1 MHQLFHVERPW
12 QKTARVLAIA
22 GAAGA
27 VTCGALAYPSA
38 AIAAPQALTGL
49 TAKAAAASGHD
60 AALAIDGRADTYWQS
75 PDKNSMQD
83 YRRFIDVTFDGTY
96 RISSISLQ
104 NVPGSY
110 YHYEVYLSKDG
121 STFDKVAYKANDN
134 PATANADQ
142 LDIEPTE
149 ACAARI
155 SVSYNSGSQQVNIA
169 EVSFLGEKVSDT
181 TAKKADIQVEDF
193 AASKWGKEWNRFETD
208 KVYADQKVVAEA
220 SNLVERVLG
229 AEWRDKFVFELRDQ
243 LDGKDVFEITDAGD
257 GRIRVR
263 GNDGISLASGLNYY
277 LRNYCKVDYN
287 PLFGSQLD
295 MPATLPSVGEGILKF
310 TDYEY
315 RYALNF
321 CTYSYTMAFWNW
333 DEYEPFLDWC
343 AMNGVNLVLDIVGQ
357 EEVLR
362 QTLLQYN
369 YTNEEIQEY
378 LSGPAYFAWFYMQ
391 NLYSV
396 GGPLPDSWF
405 EQRVELAR
413 RIHDRMQTYGIDPV
427 IQGFGGQVPTDFQ
440 QKNPNSVAA
449 SSGSWSGFARPYMIK
464 TYLTD
469 ADRAAGKEDYFQK
482 VGTTFYEAQERIFG
496 KVSHFYAVDPF
507 HEGGTVPQGFNI
519 VDIYRTVQQKMLD
532 YDPQAVWV
540 MQQWQWGID
549 ENKLSG
555 LAKKEQSLVLD
566 LQSDL
571 RSQASPMENQQV
583 PWVWNMLH
591 NFGGRMGMDGVPE
604 VLATKIP
611 QAYNSNEYMRGIGI
625 TPEAIDNSPIVY
637 ELLFDMTWEQDPVDY
652 RAWTRSYIERRYG
665 GTDAKIQEAWDILLD
680 TAYKHVDGEYYQGA
694 SESIMN
700 ARPSDNKIGSASTW
714 GHSDIDYDK
723 KEFERAAQLFIES
736 YDTYKDSEAFRY
748 DFVDVM
754 RQVLANAFQEYQ
766 PLAGDAYKQRDAER
780 FELLANQMLEMLDAQ
795 DRMLSTSSDFM
806 LGTWIEN
813 ARTLLEDA
821 DDWTADLFELN
832 ARSLITTWGLEK
844 NGSLIDYSNRQW
856 SGLTGSYY
864 KPRWESWANAR
875 KKALEDGGSAQDL
888 DWFTFGWEWAN
899 RKSDQDDDGFATK
912 PSNEDPK
919 ALAEQIMESY
929 SVTAMDEIV
938 GDAEAEE
945 LQNIAR
951 GKVVT
956 DVDTQQQVENLTD
969 GNTDTGWK
977 EPGKQEA
984 TLEIDLGGTYA
995 VKGAGIT
1002 LQQIAADFPLSYEIQ
1017 ALVGNEWVKVG
1028 ESTADTVS
1036 SKNEIT
1042 CDVLASKMRFKVKST
1057 NGENLTGIYELS
1069 VMAANA
1075 PTVSYK
1081 NLSRGAK
1088 ASAQSTEGSRK
1099 LEWGI
1104 DGDEKTLWVGN
1115 GSDPNWYQVDLSQTQ
1130 RVDRVRL
1137 VFEDAGRQFK
1147 FKVTAILPNNEE
1159 KVIIDQ
1165 SNNTGNL
1172 EKTYTADLGCQVKA
1186 VRVDFVGSVGGTAWP
1201 ALAELEL
1208 LQEERESM
1216 TGTNIAATATITSS
1230 DTKPAPEDKT
1240 ALVDGKDTAW
1250 VSNNGAVPAWFNLDL
1265 PEERYVD
1272 SIRLCFEKG
1281 QLDRSMQFDLVVTD
1295 AAGEKTTVYS
1305 RSAEDLKKQQGIE
1318 INVPVGRNVKSI
1330 RMDIKDACIPS
1341 SGQKAW
1347 PLVREI
1353 EVYSSPENA
1362 ASHATVSAGEG
1373 STLAQDKLDAL
1384 KDGNPATGATLSAAA
1399 DKQLTFTFDKPRDIN
1414 AVGLAFQPLQQP
1426 LRFTVEGL
1434 VPAQNGGEGTWKQII
1449 DYSSNTRVAG
1459 ELLARMSDAKLVSAV
1474 RINVLNDA
1482 PVTLNEVY
1490 LYEAGGTTE
1499 LSSYIASLEKQLGKL
1514 TFGEFAG
1521 NYRVEA
1527 RDALMAKVNEAK
1539 AAIEQGMNSAE
1550 ADTWLEQLKA
1560 AERTFWNTGFVTID
1574 RVPLYRTIDRAQ
1586 ALKSALEKN
1595 GHDDLAGTLGD
1606 AITAAKTVADRYGD
1620 VTQAQLDEATAALK
1634 SALESASSSLDA
1646 RDRLQVAID
1655 AAIELLDGATVGEF
1669 NGQYPQ
1675 AAADALKTSIDAA
1688 KKALADHANDPAK
1701 LGEAATAL
1709 EGATETFAQSVIAI
1723 DTAAWEASV
1732 ARAQTFEE
1740 ARYDANA
1747 WKQFTGVRESVAKVD
1762 TNKISQADLDKKVAE
1777 LDAAMQELEQHV
1789 LDRTALADAIARAK
1803 ALAPEGYTED
1813 SWKKLED
1820 ALAAAE
1826 TVHGATS
1833 TTQAKIDEAADSL
1846 TKAID
1851 GLKKEPTGQPDPEQP
1866 QPEQP
1871 ENPDEGGEQGG
1882 HQSGTDSGG
1891 GNDPANNNGSASNGS
1906 GSSNGNGGLAQTGDA
1921 AALAG
1926 LLGAGGF
1933 TAALAGLFRRRKR

>member
-1 MHQLFHVERPW
+1 MTHLIHVERVW
-12 QKTARVLAIA
+12 RKAARLIALA

-27 VTCGALAYPSA
+27 VTCGALAYPSIA
-38 AIAAPQALTGL
+38 FAAPQQLTGL
-49 TAKAAAASGHD
+49 TVKAASASGHE
-60 AALAIDGRADTYWQS
+60 AALAVDGRADTYWQS

-110 YHYEVYLSKDG
+110 YHYEVYLSQDG
-121 STFDKVAYKANDN
+121 STYNKVAYKANNN

-155 SVSYNSGSQQVNIA
+155 SVSFNSGSQQVNIA
-169 EVSFLGEKVSDT
+169 EVSFLGEKVSNAV
-181 TAKKADIQVEDF
+181 AKKPAIEVQDF
-193 AASKWGKEWNRFETD
+193 AASTWGKEWNRFETD
-208 KVYADQKVVAEA
+208 KAYANKKVVNEA
-220 SNLVERVLG
+220 GNLVERVLG

-243 LDGKDVFEITDAGD
+243 LDGKDVFEIADAGD
-257 GRIRVR
+257 GRIKVR

-277 LRNYCKVDYN
+277 LRNFCKVDYN

-369 YTNEEIQEY
+369 YTDEEVQEY

-396 GGPLPDSWF
+396 GGPLPESWF
-405 EQRVELAR
+405 AERVELAR
-413 RIHDRMQTYGIDPV
+413 QIHDRMQTYGIDPV
-427 IQGFGGQVPTDFQ
+427 IQGFGGQVPADFQ
-440 QKNPNSVAA
+440 QKNPKSVAA
-449 SSGSWSGFARPYMIK
+449 SSGSWSGFARPHMIK

-469 ADRAAGKEDYFQK
+469 EDRNAGKEDYFQK

-549 ENKLSG
+549 DNKLSG
-555 LAKKEQSLVLD
+555 LAKKEQALVLD

-571 RSQASPMENQQV
+571 RSQAGPMENQHV

-611 QAYNSNEYMRGIGI
+611 QAYNSNKYMRGIGI

-652 RAWTRSYIERRYG
+652 RAWTRSYVERRYG

-700 ARPSDNKIGSASTW
+700 ARPSDNKINAASTW

-766 PLAGDAYKQRDAER
+766 PLAGDAYKQRNAER
-780 FELLANQMLEMLDAQ
+780 FELLANQMLKMLDAQ

-813 ARTLLEDA
+813 ARTLLTDA

-864 KPRWESWANAR
+864 KPRWEAWANAR
-875 KKALEDGGSAQDL
+875 KKALKDGGSAQDL
-888 DWFTFGWEWAN
+888 NWFTFGWEWAN
-899 RKSDQDDDGFATK
+899 RKSDQDKDGFATK
-912 PSNEDPK
+912 PTAEDPK
-919 ALAEQIMESY
+919 ALAQEIMKSY
-929 SVTAMDEIV
+929 SVTAMDGIV
-938 GDAEAEE
+938 GDAQAEE
-945 LQNIAR
+945 LQNLAR

-956 DVDTQQQVENLTD
+956 DVDTQQKVDNLTD
-969 GNTDTGWK
+969 GNTDSGWTT
-977 EPGKQEA
+977 PGKQEA

-1002 LQQIAADFPLSYEIQ
+1002 LQQIAADFPLRYEIT
-1017 ALVGNEWVKVG
+1017 ALVGDEWVKVG
-1028 ESTADTVS
+1028 ESTAQNVS

-1042 CDVLASKMRFKVKST
+1042 CDVLASKMRFKVNST
-1057 NGENLTGIYELS
+1057 DGENLTGIYELS

-1088 ASAQSTEGSRK
+1088 ASAQNTEPGRD
-1099 LEWGI
+1099 LNAGI

-1115 GSDPNWYQVDLSQTQ
+1115 GSDPNWYRVDLSQPQ

-1137 VFEDAGRQFK
+1137 LFEDAGRQFK

-1159 KVIIDQ
+1159 RVLVDQ
-1165 SNNTGNL
+1165 SNNAGSL
-1172 EKTYTADLGCQVKA
+1172 EKAYTADLGYEVKA

-1201 ALAELEL
+1201 ALAELDL
-1208 LQEERESM
+1208 LQEERQSM
-1216 TGTNIAATATITSS
+1216 TGANIAATATITSS
-1230 DTKPAPEDKT
+1230 ATKPAPEDKA

-1281 QLDRSMQFDLVVTD
+1281 QKDRSMQFDLVVTN

-1305 RSAEDLKKQQGIE
+1305 RSAEDLKKEQGIE
-1318 INVPVGRNVKSI
+1318 INVPVGRAVKSI
-1330 RMDIKDACIPS
+1330 RMDIKDARIPS

-1353 EVYSSPENA
+1353 EVYSTPDNA
-1362 ASHATVSAGEG
+1362 ASHATVSTAQG
-1373 STLAQDKLDAL
+1373 SALAQDKLDAL
-1384 KDGNPATGATLSAAA
+1384 KDGNPATGVTLSAAA
-1399 DKQLTFTFDKPRDIN
+1399 DKQLTFTFEKARDIN
-1414 AVGLAFQPLQQP
+1414 AIGLLFQPLQQP

-1434 VPAQNGGEGTWKQII
+1434 VPGQDGAEDSWKQIA
-1449 DYSSNTRVAG
+1449 DYSANKRVAG
-1459 ELLARMSDAKLVSAV
+1459 EILARLREAVLVNAV
-1474 RINVLNDA
+1474 RINILNEGDVA
-1482 PVTLNEVY
+1482 LNEVY
-1490 LYEAGGTTE
+1490 LYQADGTAE
-1499 LSSYIASLEKQLGKL
+1499 LSSYISGLEKKLGKL
-1514 TFGEFAG
+1514 TFGKFAG
-1521 NYRVEA
+1521 NYRADA
-1527 RDALMAKVNEAK
+1527 RDLLMGKVNEAK

-1550 ADTWLEQLKA
+1550 AATWTTQLKV
-1560 AERTFWNTGFVTID
+1560 AERTFWNTAFVTID
-1574 RVPLYRTIDRAQ
+1574 RVPLYRTIDRAE
-1586 ALKSALEKN
+1586 ALRGALEKN
-1595 GHDDLAGTLGD
+1595 GHQDLASSLGE
-1606 AITAAKTVADRYGD
+1606 AIKAAKSVADRYGD

-1646 RDRLQVAID
+1646 RDRMQVAID
-1655 AAIELLDGATVGEF
+1655 AAAKLLDGATVGDF

-1675 AAADALKTSIDAA
+1675 AAADALTVSIDAA
-1688 KKALADHANDPAK
+1688 KKALTDHANDPAK
-1701 LGEAATAL
+1701 LGEAAAAL
-1709 EGATETFAQSVIAI
+1709 EAATETFTQSVVVI
-1723 DTAAWEASV
+1723 DTTAWEAGV
-1732 ARAQTFEE
+1732 ARAQALDEIG
-1740 ARYDANA
+1740 YDKDA
-1747 WKQFTGVRESVAKVD
+1747 WKQFAAVRDAVAKVD
-1762 TNKISQADLDKKVAE
+1762 VNKISQADLDKKAAE
-1777 LDAAMQELEQHV
+1777 LDAAIEKLEQHV
-1789 LDRTALADAIARAK
+1789 LDRTALAEVIARAQ
-1803 ALAPEGYTED
+1803 ALAPEGYTAD
-1813 SWKKLED
+1813 SWKQLEQTLAD
-1820 ALAAAE
+1820 AE
-1826 TVHGATS
+1826 KVHAATS
-1833 TTQAKIDEAADSL
+1833 TTQADLDDAAKALAD
-1846 TKAID
+1846 AID

-1871 ENPDEGGEQGG
+1871 NTPEQGG
-1882 HQSGTDSGG
+1882 SGSGSGSGSGNGSGSGSGTG
-1891 GNDPANNNGSASNGS
+1891 SNGS
-1906 GSSNGNGGLAQTGDA
+1906 GGNGNLAQTGDA
-1921 AALAG
+1921 TAIAG

-1933 TAALAGLFRRRKR
+1933 TAALAGLFRRRKQ

>member
-27 VTCGALAYPSA
+27 VACGALAYPSA

-49 TAKAAAASGHD
+49 TAKAASASGHD
-60 AALAIDGRADTYWQS
+60 AALAIDGKTDTYWQS
-75 PDKNSMQD
+75 PGTNSMQD

-121 STFDKVAYKANDN
+121 STFDKVAYKANDD

-193 AASKWGKEWNRFETD
+193 ADSAWGKEWNRFETD
-208 KVYADQKVVAEA
+208 KEYADQKVVAEA
-220 SNLVERVLG
+220 GNLVERVLG

-243 LDGKDVFEITDAGD
+243 LDGKDVFEITDAGG
-257 GRIRVR
+257 GRIKVR

-362 QTLLQYN
+362 QTLLEYN

-611 QAYNSNEYMRGIGI
+611 QAYNSNRCMRGIGI

-888 DWFTFGWEWAN
+888 NWFTFGWEWAN

-912 PSNEDPK
+912 PAADDPK
-919 ALAEQIMESY
+919 ALAEQIMENY

-956 DVDTQQQVENLTD
+956 DVDTGQAVENLTD
-969 GNTDTGWK
+969 GNTDTGWTA
-977 EPGKQEA
+977 PGKQEA

-1002 LQQIAADFPLSYEIQ
+1002 LQQIAADFPLSYEIT
-1017 ALVGNEWVKVG
+1017 ALVGDDWVKVG
-1028 ESTADTVS
+1028 ESTADKVS

-1042 CDVLASKMRFKVKST
+1042 CDVLASKMRFKVRST
-1057 NGENLTGIYELS
+1057 NGQNLTGIYELS

-1088 ASAQSTEGSRK
+1088 ATAQNTEPGRE
-1099 LEWGI
+1099 LNAGI
-1104 DGDEKTLWVGN
+1104 DGNEGTLWVGN

-1130 RVDRVRL
+1130 RVDRVHL

-1147 FKVTAILPNNEE
+1147 FKVTAILPDSKE

-1165 SNNTGNL
+1165 SNNTGDL
-1172 EKTYTADLGCQVKA
+1172 EKVYTADLGYEVKA

-1250 VSNNGAVPAWFNLDL
+1250 VSKDGAIPAWFNLDL
-1265 PEERYVD
+1265 PEERHVD

-1305 RSAEDLKKQQGIE
+1305 RSAEDLKQQQGIE

-1330 RMDIKDACIPS
+1330 RMDIKDARIPS
-1341 SGQKAW
+1341 NNGKAW

-1362 ASHATVSAGEG
+1362 ASHAAVSAGEG

-1399 DKQLTFTFDKPRDIN
+1399 DKQLTFTLDKPRDIN
-1414 AVGLAFQPLQQP
+1414 AVGLAFQPLQQS

-1434 VPAQNGGEGTWKQII
+1434 VPAQDGGEGTWKQII

-1459 ELLARMSDAKLVSAV
+1459 ELLARMSDAELVSAV
-1474 RINVLNDA
+1474 RVHVLNDA
-1482 PVTLNEVY
+1482 AVTMNEVY
-1490 LYEAGGTTE
+1490 LYEADGTTE
-1499 LSSYIASLEKQLGKL
+1499 LSSYIAGLEKQLGKL

-1550 ADTWLEQLKA
+1550 AGTWLEQLQA

-1595 GHDDLAGTLGD
+1595 GHDDLAETLGD

-1634 SALESASSSLDA
+1634 SALKSASSSLDA

-1655 AAIELLDGATVGEF
+1655 AATKLLAGATVGEF

-1675 AAADALKTSIDAA
+1675 AAVDALKTSIDAA
-1688 KKALADHANDPAK
+1688 KKALADHANDPEK
-1701 LGEAATAL
+1701 LHDAAIDL
-1709 EGATETFAQSVIAI
+1709 EDATEKFDRERIAI
-1723 DTAAWEASV
+1723 DTAAWKTSV

-1762 TNKISQADLDKKVAE
+1762 TNKISQTDLDTKVAE
-1777 LDAAMQELEQHV
+1777 LDAAMEELEQHV
-1789 LDRTALADAIARAK
+1789 LDRTALADTIARAK
-1803 ALAPEGYTED
+1803 VLAPEGYTED

-1820 ALAAAE
+1820 ALADAEDAQAATSITQDEIDQAAE
-1826 TVHGATS
+1826 A
-1833 TTQAKIDEAADSL
+1833 L

-1851 GLKKEPTGQPDPEQP
+1851 GLEKESTDQPDPD
-1866 QPEQP
+1866 
-1871 ENPDEGGEQGG
+1871 NPGQGGSEDEGQGG
-1882 HQSGTDSGG
+1882 SGSESG
-1891 GNDPANNNGSASNGS
+1891 NGS
-1906 GSSNGNGGLAQTGDA
+1906 GSQSGSGDAAGSGSGGLSGSGSGLAQTGDPA
-1921 AALAG
+1921 AIAGALAGGGIIAALAG
-1926 LLGAGGF
+1926 LLH
-1933 TAALAGLFRRRKR
+1933 RRKR

>member
-1 MHQLFHVERPW
+1 MTHLIHVERVW
-12 QKTARVLAIA
+12 RKAARLIALA

-27 VTCGALAYPSA
+27 VTCGALAYPSIA
-38 AIAAPQALTGL
+38 FAAPQQLTGL
-49 TAKAAAASGHD
+49 TVKAASASGHE
-60 AALAIDGRADTYWQS
+60 AALAVDGRADTYWQS

-110 YHYEVYLSKDG
+110 YHYEVYLSQDG
-121 STFDKVAYKANDN
+121 STYNKVAYKANNN

-155 SVSYNSGSQQVNIA
+155 SVSFNSGSQQVNIA
-169 EVSFLGEKVSDT
+169 EVSFLGEKVSNAV
-181 TAKKADIQVEDF
+181 AKKPAIEVQDF
-193 AASKWGKEWNRFETD
+193 AASTWGKEWNRFETD
-208 KVYADQKVVAEA
+208 KAYANKKVVNEA
-220 SNLVERVLG
+220 GNLVERVLG

-243 LDGKDVFEITDAGD
+243 LDGKDVFEIADAGD
-257 GRIRVR
+257 GRIKVR

-277 LRNYCKVDYN
+277 LRNFCKVDYN

-369 YTNEEIQEY
+369 YTDEEVQEY

-396 GGPLPDSWF
+396 GGPLPESWF
-405 EQRVELAR
+405 AERVELAR
-413 RIHDRMQTYGIDPV
+413 QIHDRMQTYGIDPV
-427 IQGFGGQVPTDFQ
+427 IQGFGGQVPADFQ
-440 QKNPNSVAA
+440 QKNPKSVAA
-449 SSGSWSGFARPYMIK
+449 SSGSWSGFARPHMIK

-469 ADRAAGKEDYFQK
+469 EDRNAGKEDYFQK

-549 ENKLSG
+549 DNKLSG
-555 LAKKEQSLVLD
+555 LAKKEQALVLD

-571 RSQASPMENQQV
+571 RSQAGPMENQHV

-611 QAYNSNEYMRGIGI
+611 QAYNSNKYMRGIGI

-652 RAWTRSYIERRYG
+652 RAWTRSYVERRYG

-700 ARPSDNKIGSASTW
+700 ARPSDNKINAASTW

-766 PLAGDAYKQRDAER
+766 PLAGDAYKQRNAER
-780 FELLANQMLEMLDAQ
+780 FELLANQMLKMLDAQ

-813 ARTLLEDA
+813 ARTLLTDA

-864 KPRWESWANAR
+864 KPRWEAWANAR
-875 KKALEDGGSAQDL
+875 KKALKDGGSAQDL
-888 DWFTFGWEWAN
+888 NWFTFGWEWAN
-899 RKSDQDDDGFATK
+899 RKSDQDKDGFATK
-912 PSNEDPK
+912 PTAEDPK
-919 ALAEQIMESY
+919 ALAQEIMKSY
-929 SVTAMDEIV
+929 SVTAMDGIV
-938 GDAEAEE
+938 GDAQAEE
-945 LQNIAR
+945 LQNLAR

-956 DVDTQQQVENLTD
+956 DVDTQQKVDNLTD
-969 GNTDTGWK
+969 GNTDSGWTT
-977 EPGKQEA
+977 PGKQEA

-1002 LQQIAADFPLSYEIQ
+1002 LQQIAADFPLRYEIT
-1017 ALVGNEWVKVG
+1017 ALVGDEWVKVG
-1028 ESTADTVS
+1028 ESTAQNVS

-1042 CDVLASKMRFKVKST
+1042 CDVLASKMRFKVNST
-1057 NGENLTGIYELS
+1057 DGENLTGIYELS

-1088 ASAQSTEGSRK
+1088 ASAQNTEPGRD
-1099 LEWGI
+1099 LNAGI

-1115 GSDPNWYQVDLSQTQ
+1115 GSDPNWYRVDLSQPQ

-1137 VFEDAGRQFK
+1137 LFEDAGRQFK

-1159 KVIIDQ
+1159 RVLVDQ
-1165 SNNTGNL
+1165 SNNAGSL
-1172 EKTYTADLGCQVKA
+1172 EKAYTADLGYEVKA

-1201 ALAELEL
+1201 ALAELDL
-1208 LQEERESM
+1208 LQEERQSM
-1216 TGTNIAATATITSS
+1216 TGANIAATATITSS
-1230 DTKPAPEDKT
+1230 ATKPAPEDKA

-1281 QLDRSMQFDLVVTD
+1281 QKDRSMQFDLVVTN

-1305 RSAEDLKKQQGIE
+1305 RSAEDLKKEQGIE
-1318 INVPVGRNVKSI
+1318 INVPVGRAVKSI
-1330 RMDIKDACIPS
+1330 RMDIKDARIPS

-1353 EVYSSPENA
+1353 EVYSTPDNA
-1362 ASHATVSAGEG
+1362 ASHATVSTAQ
-1373 STLAQDKLDAL
+1373 SSALAQDKLDAL
-1384 KDGNPATGATLSAAA
+1384 KDGNPATGVTLSAAA
-1399 DKQLTFTFDKPRDIN
+1399 DKQLTFTFEKARDIN
-1414 AVGLAFQPLQQP
+1414 AIGLLFQPLQQP

-1434 VPAQNGGEGTWKQII
+1434 VPGQDGAEDSWKQIA
-1449 DYSSNTRVAG
+1449 DYSANKRVAG
-1459 ELLARMSDAKLVSAV
+1459 EILARLREAVLVNAV
-1474 RINVLNDA
+1474 RINILNEGDVA
-1482 PVTLNEVY
+1482 LNEVY
-1490 LYEAGGTTE
+1490 LYQADGTAE
-1499 LSSYIASLEKQLGKL
+1499 LSSYISGLEKKLGKL
-1514 TFGEFAG
+1514 TFGKFAG
-1521 NYRVEA
+1521 NYRADA
-1527 RDALMAKVNEAK
+1527 RDLLMGKVNEAK

-1550 ADTWLEQLKA
+1550 AATWTTQLKV
-1560 AERTFWNTGFVTID
+1560 AERTFWNTAFVTID
-1574 RVPLYRTIDRAQ
+1574 RVPLYRTIDRAE
-1586 ALKSALEKN
+1586 ALRGALEKN
-1595 GHDDLAGTLGD
+1595 GHQDLASSLGE
-1606 AITAAKTVADRYGD
+1606 AIKAAKSVADRYGD

-1646 RDRLQVAID
+1646 RDRMQVAID
-1655 AAIELLDGATVGEF
+1655 AAAKLLDGATVGDF

-1675 AAADALKTSIDAA
+1675 AAADALTVSIDAA
-1688 KKALADHANDPAK
+1688 KKALTDHANDPAK
-1701 LGEAATAL
+1701 LGEAAAAL
-1709 EGATETFAQSVIAI
+1709 EAATETFTQSVVVI
-1723 DTAAWEASV
+1723 DTTAWEAGV
-1732 ARAQTFEE
+1732 ARAQALDEIG
-1740 ARYDANA
+1740 YDKDA
-1747 WKQFTGVRESVAKVD
+1747 WKQFAAVRDAVAKVD
-1762 TNKISQADLDKKVAE
+1762 VNKISQADLDKKAAE
-1777 LDAAMQELEQHV
+1777 LDAAIEKLEQHV
-1789 LDRTALADAIARAK
+1789 LDRTALAEVIARAQ
-1803 ALAPEGYTED
+1803 ALAPEGYTAD
-1813 SWKKLED
+1813 SWKQLEQTLAD
-1820 ALAAAE
+1820 AE
-1826 TVHGATS
+1826 KVHAATS
-1833 TTQAKIDEAADSL
+1833 TTQADLDDAAKALAD
-1846 TKAID
+1846 AID

-1871 ENPDEGGEQGG
+1871 NTPEQGG
-1882 HQSGTDSGG
+1882 SGSGSGSGSGNGSGSGSGTG
-1891 GNDPANNNGSASNGS
+1891 SNGS
-1906 GSSNGNGGLAQTGDA
+1906 GGNGNLAQTGDA
-1921 AALAG
+1921 TAIAG

-1933 TAALAGLFRRRKR
+1933 TAALAGLFRRRKQ

>member
-1 MHQLFHVERPW
+1 MHQLFHVGRPW

-27 VTCGALAYPSA
+27 VACGALAYPSA

-60 AALAIDGRADTYWQS
+60 AALAIDGNTDTYWQS
-75 PDKNSMQD
+75 PGTNSMQD

-121 STFDKVAYKANDN
+121 STFDKVAYKANDD

-193 AASKWGKEWNRFETD
+193 AASKWGEEWNRFETD
-208 KVYADQKVVAEA
+208 KAYADQKVVAEA
-220 SNLVERVLG
+220 GNLVERVLG
-229 AEWRDKFVFELRDQ
+229 AEWRDKFVFELRGQ

-257 GRIRVR
+257 GRIKVR

-362 QTLLQYN
+362 QTLLEYN

-611 QAYNSNEYMRGIGI
+611 QAYNSNRYMRGIGI

-888 DWFTFGWEWAN
+888 NWFTFGWEWAN

-912 PSNEDPK
+912 PAAEDPK
-919 ALAEQIMESY
+919 ALAEQIMENY

-956 DVDTQQQVENLTD
+956 DVDTGQAVENLTD
-969 GNTDTGWK
+969 DNTDTGWTA
-977 EPGKQEA
+977 PGKQEA

-1002 LQQIAADFPLSYEIQ
+1002 LQQIAADFPLCYEIT
-1017 ALVGNEWVKVG
+1017 ALVGDDWVKVG
-1028 ESTADTVS
+1028 ESTADKVS

-1042 CDVLASKMRFKVKST
+1042 CDVLASKMRFKVRST
-1057 NGENLTGIYELS
+1057 NGQNLTGIYELS

-1088 ASAQSTEGSRK
+1088 ASAQNTEPGRE
-1099 LEWGI
+1099 LNAGI
-1104 DGDEKTLWVGN
+1104 DGNEGTLWVGN

-1147 FKVTAILPNNEE
+1147 FKVTAILPDSKE

-1172 EKTYTADLGCQVKA
+1172 EKVYTADLGYEVKA
-1186 VRVDFVGSVGGTAWP
+1186 VRIDFVGSVGGTAWP

-1250 VSNNGAVPAWFNLDL
+1250 VSKDGAIPAWFNLDF
-1265 PEERYVD
+1265 PEERHVD

-1305 RSAEDLKKQQGIE
+1305 RSAEDLKQQQGIE

-1330 RMDIKDACIPS
+1330 RMDIKDARIPS
-1341 SGQKAW
+1341 NNGKAW

-1362 ASHATVSAGEG
+1362 ASHAAVSAGEG

-1399 DKQLTFTFDKPRDIN
+1399 DKQLTFTLDKPRDIN

-1434 VPAQNGGEGTWKQII
+1434 VPAQDGGEGTWKQII

-1459 ELLARMSDAKLVSAV
+1459 ELLARMSNAELVSAV
-1474 RINVLNDA
+1474 RVHVLNDA
-1482 PVTLNEVY
+1482 VVTMNEVY
-1490 LYEAGGTTE
+1490 LYEADGATE
-1499 LSSYIASLEKQLGKL
+1499 LSSYIAGLEKQLGKL

-1550 ADTWLEQLKA
+1550 AGTWLEQLQA

-1595 GHDDLAGTLGD
+1595 EHDDLAGTLGD

-1646 RDRLQVAID
+1646 RDRLQVAIV
-1655 AAIELLDGATVGEF
+1655 AATELLGGATVGEF

-1675 AAADALKTSIDAA
+1675 AAVDALKTSIDAA
-1688 KKALADHANDPAK
+1688 KKTLADHANDPDK
-1701 LGEAATAL
+1701 LRDAATAL
-1709 EGATETFAQSVIAI
+1709 EGATETFANSVIAI

-1732 ARAQTFEE
+1732 ARAQKFEE

-1762 TNKISQADLDKKVAE
+1762 TNKISQTDLNKKVAE
-1777 LDAAMQELEQHV
+1777 LDAAMKELELHV
-1789 LDRTALADAIARAK
+1789 LDRTALADTIARAK
-1803 ALAPEGYTED
+1803 VLAPEGYTED

-1820 ALAAAE
+1820 ALADAEDAQAATSITQDEIDQAAE
-1826 TVHGATS
+1826 A
-1833 TTQAKIDEAADSL
+1833 L
-1846 TKAID
+1846 TKAIV
-1851 GLKKEPTGQPDPEQP
+1851 GLEKESTDQPDPD
-1866 QPEQP
+1866 
-1871 ENPDEGGEQGG
+1871 NPGQGGSEDEGQGG
-1882 HQSGTDSGG
+1882 SGSESG
-1891 GNDPANNNGSASNGS
+1891 NGS
-1906 GSSNGNGGLAQTGDA
+1906 GSQSGSGDAAGSGNGGPSGSGSGLAQTGDPA
-1921 AALAG
+1921 VIAGALAG
-1926 LLGAGGF
+1926 GGII
-1933 TAALAGLFRRRKR
+1933 AALAGLFRRRKR

>member
-1 MHQLFHVERPW
+1 MTHPIHVERVW
-12 QKTARVLAIA
+12 RKAARLIALA

-27 VTCGALAYPSA
+27 VTCGALAYPSIA
-38 AIAAPQALTGL
+38 FAAPQQLTGL
-49 TAKAAAASGHD
+49 TVKAASASGHE
-60 AALAIDGRADTYWQS
+60 AALAVDGRADTYWQS

-83 YRRFIDVTFDGTY
+83 YRRFIDVAFDGTY

-110 YHYEVYLSKDG
+110 YHYEVYLSQDG
-121 STFDKVAYKANDN
+121 STYNKVAYKANNN

-155 SVSYNSGSQQVNIA
+155 SVSFNSGSQQVNIA
-169 EVSFLGEKVSDT
+169 EVSFLGEKVSNAV
-181 TAKKADIQVEDF
+181 AKKPAIEVQDF
-193 AASKWGKEWNRFETD
+193 AASTWGKEWNRFETD
-208 KVYADQKVVAEA
+208 KAYANKKVVNEA
-220 SNLVERVLG
+220 GNLVERVLG

-243 LDGKDVFEITDAGD
+243 LDGKDVFEIADAGD
-257 GRIRVR
+257 GRIKVR
-263 GNDGISLASGLNYY
+263 GNDGISLASGLNCY
-277 LRNYCKVDYN
+277 LRNFCKVDYN

-369 YTNEEIQEY
+369 YTNEEVQEY

-555 LAKKEQSLVLD
+555 LAKKEQALVLD

-571 RSQASPMENQQV
+571 RSQAGPMENQHV

-611 QAYNSNEYMRGIGI
+611 QAYNSNKYMRGIGI

-652 RAWTRSYIERRYG
+652 RAWTRSYVERRYG
-665 GTDAKIQEAWDILLD
+665 GTDAKIQKAWDILLD

-700 ARPSDNKIGSASTW
+700 ARPSDNKINAASTW

-766 PLAGDAYKQRDAER
+766 PLAGDAYKQRNAER
-780 FELLANQMLEMLDAQ
+780 FELLANQMLKMLDAQ

-813 ARTLLEDA
+813 ARTLLTDA

-864 KPRWESWANAR
+864 KPRWEAWANAR
-875 KKALEDGGSAQDL
+875 KKALKDGGSAQDL
-888 DWFTFGWEWAN
+888 NWFTFGWEWAN
-899 RKSDQDDDGFATK
+899 RKSDQDKDGFATK
-912 PSNEDPK
+912 PAAEDPK
-919 ALAEQIMESY
+919 ALAQEIMKSY
-929 SVTAMDEIV
+929 SVTAMDGIV
-938 GDAEAEE
+938 GDAQAEE
-945 LQNIAR
+945 LQNLAR

-956 DVDTQQQVENLTD
+956 DVDTQQKVDNLTD
-969 GNTDTGWK
+969 GNTDSGWTT
-977 EPGKQEA
+977 PGKQEA

-1002 LQQIAADFPLSYEIQ
+1002 LQQIAADFPLRYEIT
-1017 ALVGNEWVKVG
+1017 ALVGDEWVKVG
-1028 ESTADTVS
+1028 ESTAQNVS

-1042 CDVLASKMRFKVKST
+1042 CDVLASKMRFKVNST
-1057 NGENLTGIYELS
+1057 DGENLTGIYELS

-1088 ASAQSTEGSRK
+1088 ASAQNTEPGRD
-1099 LEWGI
+1099 LNAGI

-1115 GSDPNWYQVDLSQTQ
+1115 GSDPNWYRVDLSQPQ

-1137 VFEDAGRQFK
+1137 LFEDAGRQFK

-1159 KVIIDQ
+1159 RVLVDQ
-1165 SNNTGNL
+1165 SNNAGSL
-1172 EKTYTADLGCQVKA
+1172 EKAYTADLGYEVKA

-1201 ALAELEL
+1201 ALAELDL
-1208 LQEERESM
+1208 LQEERQSM
-1216 TGTNIAATATITSS
+1216 TGANIAATATITSS
-1230 DTKPAPEDKT
+1230 ATKPAPEDKA

-1281 QLDRSMQFDLVVTD
+1281 QKDRSMQFDLVVTN

-1305 RSAEDLKKQQGIE
+1305 RSAEDLKKEQGIE
-1318 INVPVGRNVKSI
+1318 INVPVGRAVKSI
-1330 RMDIKDACIPS
+1330 RMDIKDARIPS

-1353 EVYSSPENA
+1353 EVYSTPDNA
-1362 ASHATVSAGEG
+1362 ASHATVSAAQG
-1373 STLAQDKLDAL
+1373 SALAQDKLDAL
-1384 KDGNPATGATLSAAA
+1384 KDGNPATGVTLSAAA
-1399 DKQLTFTFDKPRDIN
+1399 DKQLTFTFEKARDIN
-1414 AVGLAFQPLQQP
+1414 AIGLLFQPLQQP

-1434 VPAQNGGEGTWKQII
+1434 VPGQDGAEDSWKQIA
-1449 DYSSNTRVAG
+1449 DYSANKRVAG
-1459 ELLARMSDAKLVSAV
+1459 EILARLREAVLVNAV
-1474 RINVLNDA
+1474 RINILNEGD
-1482 PVTLNEVY
+1482 VTLNEVY
-1490 LYEAGGTTE
+1490 LYQADGTAE
-1499 LSSYIASLEKQLGKL
+1499 LSSYISGLEKKLGKL
-1514 TFGEFAG
+1514 TFGKFAG
-1521 NYRVEA
+1521 NYRADA
-1527 RDALMAKVNEAK
+1527 RDLLMGKVNEAK

-1550 ADTWLEQLKA
+1550 AATWTTQLKV
-1560 AERTFWNTGFVTID
+1560 AERTFWNTAFVTID
-1574 RVPLYRTIDRAQ
+1574 RVPLYRTIDRAE
-1586 ALKSALEKN
+1586 ALRGALEKN
-1595 GHDDLAGTLGD
+1595 GHQDLASSLGE
-1606 AITAAKTVADRYGD
+1606 AIKAAKSVADRYGD

-1646 RDRLQVAID
+1646 RDRMQVAID
-1655 AAIELLDGATVGEF
+1655 AAAKLLDGATVGDF

-1675 AAADALKTSIDAA
+1675 AAADALTVSIDAA
-1688 KKALADHANDPAK
+1688 KKALTDHANDPAK
-1701 LGEAATAL
+1701 LGEAAAAL
-1709 EGATETFAQSVIAI
+1709 EAATETFTQSVVVI
-1723 DTAAWEASV
+1723 DTTAWEAGV
-1732 ARAQTFEE
+1732 ARAQALDEIG
-1740 ARYDANA
+1740 YDKDA
-1747 WKQFTGVRESVAKVD
+1747 WKQFAAVRDAVAKVD
-1762 TNKISQADLDKKVAE
+1762 VNKISQADLDKKAAE
-1777 LDAAMQELEQHV
+1777 LDAAIEKLEQHV
-1789 LDRTALADAIARAK
+1789 LDRTALAEVIARAQ
-1803 ALAPEGYTED
+1803 ALAPEGYTAD
-1813 SWKKLED
+1813 SWKQLEQTLAD
-1820 ALAAAE
+1820 AE
-1826 TVHGATS
+1826 KVHAATS
-1833 TTQAKIDEAADSL
+1833 TTQADLDDAAKALAD
-1846 TKAID
+1846 AID

-1871 ENPDEGGEQGG
+1871 NTPEQGG
-1882 HQSGTDSGG
+1882 SGSGSGSGSGNGSGSGSGTG
-1891 GNDPANNNGSASNGS
+1891 SNGS
-1906 GSSNGNGGLAQTGDA
+1906 GGNGNLAQTGDA
-1921 AALAG
+1921 TAIAG

-1933 TAALAGLFRRRKR
+1933 TAALAGLFRRRKQ

>member
-1 MHQLFHVERPW
+1 MTHPIHVERVW
-12 QKTARVLAIA
+12 RKAARLIALA

-27 VTCGALAYPSA
+27 VTCGALAYPSIA
-38 AIAAPQALTGL
+38 FAAPQQLTGL
-49 TAKAAAASGHD
+49 TVKAASASGHE
-60 AALAIDGRADTYWQS
+60 AALAVDGRADTYWQS

-110 YHYEVYLSKDG
+110 YHYEVYLSQDG
-121 STFDKVAYKANDN
+121 STYNKVAYKANNN

-155 SVSYNSGSQQVNIA
+155 SVSFNSGSQQVNIA
-169 EVSFLGEKVSDT
+169 EVSFLGEKVSNAV
-181 TAKKADIQVEDF
+181 AKKPAIEVQDF
-193 AASKWGKEWNRFETD
+193 AASTWGKEWNRFETD
-208 KVYADQKVVAEA
+208 KAYANKKVVNEA
-220 SNLVERVLG
+220 GNLVERVLG

-243 LDGKDVFEITDAGD
+243 LDGKDVFEIADAGD
-257 GRIRVR
+257 GRIKVR

-277 LRNYCKVDYN
+277 LRNFCKVDYN

-369 YTNEEIQEY
+369 YTNEEVQEY

-396 GGPLPDSWF
+396 GGPLPESWF
-405 EQRVELAR
+405 AERVELAR
-413 RIHDRMQTYGIDPV
+413 QIHDRMQTYGIDPV
-427 IQGFGGQVPTDFQ
+427 IQGFGGQVPADFQ
-440 QKNPNSVAA
+440 QKNPKSVAA
-449 SSGSWSGFARPYMIK
+449 SSGSWSGFARPHMIK

-469 ADRAAGKEDYFQK
+469 EDRNAGKEDYFQK

-549 ENKLSG
+549 DNKLSG
-555 LAKKEQSLVLD
+555 LAKKEQALVLD

-571 RSQASPMENQQV
+571 RSQAGPMENQHV

-611 QAYNSNEYMRGIGI
+611 QAYNSNKYMRGIGI

-652 RAWTRSYIERRYG
+652 RAWTRSYVERRYG

-700 ARPSDNKIGSASTW
+700 ARPSDNKINAASTW

-766 PLAGDAYKQRDAER
+766 PLAGDAYKQRNAER
-780 FELLANQMLEMLDAQ
+780 FELLANQMLKMLDAQ

-813 ARTLLEDA
+813 ARTLLTDA

-864 KPRWESWANAR
+864 KPRWEAWANAR
-875 KKALEDGGSAQDL
+875 KKALKDGGSAQDL
-888 DWFTFGWEWAN
+888 NWFTFGWEWAN
-899 RKSDQDDDGFATK
+899 RKSDQDKDGFATK
-912 PSNEDPK
+912 PAAEDPK
-919 ALAEQIMESY
+919 ALAQEIMKSY
-929 SVTAMDEIV
+929 SVTAMDGIV
-938 GDAEAEE
+938 GDAQAEE
-945 LQNIAR
+945 LQNLAR

-956 DVDTQQQVENLTD
+956 DVATQQKVDNLTD
-969 GNTDTGWK
+969 GNTDSGWTT
-977 EPGKQEA
+977 PGKQEA

-1002 LQQIAADFPLSYEIQ
+1002 LQQIAADFPLRYEIT
-1017 ALVGNEWVKVG
+1017 ALVGDEWVKVG

-1042 CDVLASKMRFKVKST
+1042 CDVLASKMRFKVSST
-1057 NGENLTGIYELS
+1057 DGKNLTGIYELS
-1069 VMAANA
+1069 VMGAAT
-1075 PTVSYK
+1075 PSVSYK

-1088 ASAQSTEGSRK
+1088 ASAQNTEPGRD
-1099 LEWGI
+1099 LNAGI

-1115 GSDPNWYQVDLSQTQ
+1115 GSQPNWYQVDLSQPQ

-1137 VFEDAGRQFK
+1137 LFEDAGRQFK
-1147 FKVTAILPNNEE
+1147 FKVTAILPNNEQR
-1159 KVIIDQ
+1159 VLVDQ
-1165 SNNTGNL
+1165 SNNAGNL
-1172 EKTYTADLGCQVKA
+1172 EKAYTADLGYEVKA

-1201 ALAELEL
+1201 ALAELDL
-1208 LQEERESM
+1208 LQEERQSM
-1216 TGTNIAATATITSS
+1216 TGANIAATATITSS
-1230 DTKPAPEDKT
+1230 ETKPAPEDKT

-1281 QLDRSMQFDLVVTD
+1281 QKDRSMQFDLVVTN
-1295 AAGEKTTVYS
+1295 AAGEKATVYS
-1305 RSAEDLKKQQGIE
+1305 RSAEDLKKEQGIE
-1318 INVPVGRNVKSI
+1318 INVPVGRAVTSI
-1330 RMDIKDACIPS
+1330 RMDIKDARIPS
-1341 SGQKAW
+1341 NNGKAW

-1353 EVYSSPENA
+1353 EVYSTPDNA
-1362 ASHATVSAGEG
+1362 ASHAAVSAAQG

-1384 KDGNPATGATLSAAA
+1384 KDGNPATGATLSAKA
-1399 DKQLTFTFDKPRDIN
+1399 DKQLTFTFEKARDIN
-1414 AVGLAFQPLQQP
+1414 AIGLLFQPLQQP

-1434 VPAQNGGEGTWKQII
+1434 VPGQDGGEGSWKQIA
-1449 DYSSNTRVAG
+1449 DYSANKRVAG
-1459 ELLARMSDAKLVSAV
+1459 EILARLREAVLVKAV
-1474 RINVLNDA
+1474 RINILNEGD
-1482 PVTLNEVY
+1482 VTLNEVY
-1490 LYEAGGTTE
+1490 LYQADGTAE
-1499 LSSYIASLEKQLGKL
+1499 LSSYISGLEKKLGKL

-1521 NYRVEA
+1521 NYRAEA
-1527 RDALMAKVNEAK
+1527 RDLLMGKVNEAK

-1550 ADTWLEQLKA
+1550 AASRTAQLKA
-1560 AERTFWNTGFVTID
+1560 AERTFWNTAFVTID
-1574 RVPLYRTIDRAQ
+1574 RVPLYRTIDRAE
-1586 ALKSALEKN
+1586 ALKAALEKN
-1595 GHDDLAGTLGD
+1595 GHSDLASSLGE
-1606 AITAAKTVADRYGD
+1606 AIKAAKSVADRYGD

-1655 AAIELLDGATVGEF
+1655 AAAKLLDGATVGDF

-1675 AAADALKTSIDAA
+1675 AAADTLKASIDAA
-1688 KKALADHANDPAK
+1688 KKALTDHANDPAK
-1701 LGEAATAL
+1701 LGEAAAAL
-1709 EGATETFAQSVIAI
+1709 EAATETFTRSVVAI
-1723 DTAAWEASV
+1723 DTTAWEAGV
-1732 ARAQTFEE
+1732 ARAQALDESG
-1740 ARYDANA
+1740 YDKDA
-1747 WKQFTGVRESVAKVD
+1747 WKQFAAVRDAVAKVD
-1762 TNKISQADLDKKVAE
+1762 VNKISQADLDKKAAE
-1777 LDAAMQELEQHV
+1777 LDAAIEKLEQHV
-1789 LDRTALADAIARAK
+1789 LDRTALAEVIARAQ
-1803 ALAPEGYTED
+1803 ALAPEGYTAD
-1813 SWKKLED
+1813 SWKQLEQ
-1820 ALAAAE
+1820 ALADAE
-1826 TVHGATS
+1826 KVHAATS
-1833 TTQAKIDEAADSL
+1833 TTQADLDDAA
-1846 TKAID
+1846 KALADAVD

-1871 ENPDEGGEQGG
+1871 DTPEQGG
-1882 HQSGTDSGG
+1882 SGSGNGNGSGTGSNSSTSGTG
-1891 GNDPANNNGSASNGS
+1891 AGTNGS
-1906 GSSNGNGGLAQTGDA
+1906 GSNGNLAQTGDA
-1921 AALAG
+1921 TAIAG

-1933 TAALAGLFRRRKR
+1933 TAALAGLFRRRKQ

>member
-1 MHQLFHVERPW
+1 MTHPIHVERVW
-12 QKTARVLAIA
+12 RKAARLIALA

-27 VTCGALAYPSA
+27 VTCGALAYPSIA
-38 AIAAPQALTGL
+38 FAAPQQLTGL
-49 TAKAAAASGHD
+49 TVKAASASGHE
-60 AALAIDGRADTYWQS
+60 AALAVDGRADTYWQS

-110 YHYEVYLSKDG
+110 YHYEVYLSQDG
-121 STFDKVAYKANDN
+121 STYNKVAYKANNN

-155 SVSYNSGSQQVNIA
+155 SVSFNSGSQQVNIA
-169 EVSFLGEKVSDT
+169 EVSFLGEKVSSAV
-181 TAKKADIQVEDF
+181 AKKPAIEVQDF
-193 AASKWGKEWNRFETD
+193 AASTWGKEWNRFETD
-208 KVYADQKVVAEA
+208 KAYANKKVVNEA
-220 SNLVERVLG
+220 GNLVERVLG

-243 LDGKDVFEITDAGD
+243 LDGKDVFEIADAGD
-257 GRIRVR
+257 GRIKVR

-277 LRNYCKVDYN
+277 LRNFCKVDYN

-369 YTNEEIQEY
+369 YTNEEVQEY

-396 GGPLPDSWF
+396 GGPLPESWF
-405 EQRVELAR
+405 AERVELAR
-413 RIHDRMQTYGIDPV
+413 QIHDRMQTYGIDPV
-427 IQGFGGQVPTDFQ
+427 IQGFGGQVPADFQ
-440 QKNPNSVAA
+440 QKNPKSVAA
-449 SSGSWSGFARPYMIK
+449 SSGSWSGFARPHMIK

-469 ADRAAGKEDYFQK
+469 EDRNAGKEDYFQK

-555 LAKKEQSLVLD
+555 LAKKEQALVLD

-571 RSQASPMENQQV
+571 RSQAGPMENQHV

-611 QAYNSNEYMRGIGI
+611 QAYNSNKYMRGIGI

-700 ARPSDNKIGSASTW
+700 ARPSDNKINAASTW

-754 RQVLANAFQEYQ
+754 RQVLANAFQEHQ
-766 PLAGDAYKQRDAER
+766 PLAGDAYKQRNAER
-780 FELLANQMLEMLDAQ
+780 FELLANQMLKMLDAQ

-813 ARTLLEDA
+813 ARTLLTDA

-864 KPRWESWANAR
+864 KPRWEAWANAR
-875 KKALEDGGSAQDL
+875 KKALKDGGSAQDL
-888 DWFTFGWEWAN
+888 NWFTFGWEWAN
-899 RKSDQDDDGFATK
+899 RKSDQDKDGFATK
-912 PSNEDPK
+912 PAAEDPK
-919 ALAEQIMESY
+919 ALAQEIMKSY
-929 SVTAMDEIV
+929 SVTAMDDIV
-938 GDAEAEE
+938 GDAQAEE
-945 LQNIAR
+945 LQNLAR

-956 DVDTQQQVENLTD
+956 DVDTQQKVENLTD
-969 GNTDTGWK
+969 GNTDSGWTT
-977 EPGKQEA
+977 PGKQEA

-1002 LQQIAADFPLSYEIQ
+1002 LQQIAADFPLRYEIT
-1017 ALVGNEWVKVG
+1017 ALVGDEWVKVG

-1042 CDVLASKMRFKVKST
+1042 CDVLASKMRFKVSST
-1057 NGENLTGIYELS
+1057 DGKNLTGIYELS
-1069 VMAANA
+1069 VMGAAT
-1075 PTVSYK
+1075 PSVSYK

-1088 ASAQSTEGSRK
+1088 ASAKSTEGSRK

-1115 GSDPNWYQVDLSQTQ
+1115 GSEPNWYQVDLSQPQ

-1137 VFEDAGRQFK
+1137 LFEDAGRQFK

-1159 KVIIDQ
+1159 RVLVDQ
-1165 SNNTGNL
+1165 SNNAGSL
-1172 EKTYTADLGCQVKA
+1172 EKAYTADLGYEVKA

-1201 ALAELEL
+1201 ALAELDL
-1208 LQEERESM
+1208 LQEERQSM

-1305 RSAEDLKKQQGIE
+1305 RSAEDLKKEQGIE
-1318 INVPVGRNVKSI
+1318 INVPVGRAVKSI
-1330 RMDIKDACIPS
+1330 RMDIKDARIPS

-1353 EVYSSPENA
+1353 EVYSTPDNA
-1362 ASHATVSAGEG
+1362 ASHAAVSAAQG
-1373 STLAQDKLDAL
+1373 STLAQEKLDAL
-1384 KDGNPATGATLSAAA
+1384 KDGNPATGATLSAKA
-1399 DKQLTFTFDKPRDIN
+1399 DKQLTFTFEKARDIN
-1414 AVGLAFQPLQQP
+1414 AIGLLFQPLQQP

-1434 VPAQNGGEGTWKQII
+1434 VPGQDGGEGSWKQIA
-1449 DYSSNTRVAG
+1449 DYSANKRVAG
-1459 ELLARMSDAKLVSAV
+1459 EILARLREAVLVKAV
-1474 RINVLNDA
+1474 RINILNEGD
-1482 PVTLNEVY
+1482 VTLNEVY
-1490 LYEAGGTTE
+1490 LYQADGTAE
-1499 LSSYIASLEKQLGKL
+1499 LSSYISGLEKKLGKL

-1521 NYRVEA
+1521 NYRA
-1527 RDALMAKVNEAK
+1527 DTRDLLMGKVNEAK

-1550 ADTWLEQLKA
+1550 AATWTAQLKV
-1560 AERTFWNTGFVTID
+1560 AERTFWNTAFVTID
-1574 RVPLYRTIDRAQ
+1574 RVPLYRTIDRAE
-1586 ALKSALEKN
+1586 ALRGALEKN
-1595 GHDDLAGTLGD
+1595 GHQDLASSLGE
-1606 AITAAKTVADRYGD
+1606 AIKAAKSVADRYGD

-1655 AAIELLDGATVGEF
+1655 AAAKLLDGATVGDF

-1675 AAADALKTSIDAA
+1675 AAADTLKASIDAA
-1688 KKALADHANDPAK
+1688 KKALTDHANDPAK
-1701 LGEAATAL
+1701 LGEAAAAL
-1709 EGATETFAQSVIAI
+1709 EAATETFTQSVVVI
-1723 DTAAWEASV
+1723 DTTAWEAGV
-1732 ARAQTFEE
+1732 ARAQALDESG
-1740 ARYDANA
+1740 YDKDA
-1747 WKQFTGVRESVAKVD
+1747 WKQFAAVRDAVAKVD
-1762 TNKISQADLDKKVAE
+1762 VNKISQADLDKKAAE
-1777 LDAAMQELEQHV
+1777 LDAAIEKLEQHV
-1789 LDRTALADAIARAK
+1789 LDRTALAEVIARAQ
-1803 ALAPEGYTED
+1803 ALAPEGYTAE
-1813 SWKKLED
+1813 SWKQLEQ
-1820 ALAAAE
+1820 ALANAE
-1826 TVHGATS
+1826 KAHTATS
-1833 TTQAKIDEAADSL
+1833 ITQAELDDAAKALAD
-1846 TKAID
+1846 AID
-1851 GLKKEPTGQPDPEQP
+1851 GLKKEPTGQPDPDKP

-1871 ENPDEGGEQGG
+1871 DTPEQGG
-1882 HQSGTDSGG
+1882 SGSGNGNGSGAGSNGSTSGTGAG
-1891 GNDPANNNGSASNGS
+1891 SNGS
-1906 GSSNGNGGLAQTGDA
+1906 GSNGNLAQTGDA
-1921 AALAG
+1921 TAIAG

-1933 TAALAGLFRRRKR
+1933 TAALAGLFRRRKQ

>member
-1 MHQLFHVERPW
+1 MTHLIHVERVW
-12 QKTARVLAIA
+12 RKAARLIALA

-27 VTCGALAYPSA
+27 VTCGALAYPSIA
-38 AIAAPQALTGL
+38 FAAPQQLTGL
-49 TAKAAAASGHD
+49 TVKAASASGHE
-60 AALAIDGRADTYWQS
+60 AALAVDGRADTYWQS

-110 YHYEVYLSKDG
+110 YHYEVYLSQDG
-121 STFDKVAYKANDN
+121 STYNKVAYKANNN

-155 SVSYNSGSQQVNIA
+155 SVSFNSGSQQVNIA
-169 EVSFLGEKVSDT
+169 EVSFLGEKVSNAV
-181 TAKKADIQVEDF
+181 AKKPAIEVQDF
-193 AASKWGKEWNRFETD
+193 AASTWGKEWNRFETD
-208 KVYADQKVVAEA
+208 KAYANKKVVNEA
-220 SNLVERVLG
+220 GNLVERVLG

-243 LDGKDVFEITDAGD
+243 LDGKDVFEIADAGD
-257 GRIRVR
+257 GRIKVR

-277 LRNYCKVDYN
+277 LRNFCKVDYN

-369 YTNEEIQEY
+369 YTDEEVQEY

-396 GGPLPDSWF
+396 GGPLPESWF
-405 EQRVELAR
+405 AERVELAR
-413 RIHDRMQTYGIDPV
+413 QIHDRMQTYGIDPV
-427 IQGFGGQVPTDFQ
+427 IQGFGGQVPADFQ
-440 QKNPNSVAA
+440 QKNPKSVAA
-449 SSGSWSGFARPYMIK
+449 SSGSWSGFARPHMIK

-469 ADRAAGKEDYFQK
+469 EDRNAGKEDYFQK

-549 ENKLSG
+549 DNKLSG
-555 LAKKEQSLVLD
+555 LAKKEQALVLD

-571 RSQASPMENQQV
+571 RSQAGPMENQHV

-611 QAYNSNEYMRGIGI
+611 QAYNSNKYMRGIGI

-652 RAWTRSYIERRYG
+652 RAWTRSYVERRYG

-700 ARPSDNKIGSASTW
+700 ARPSDNKINAASTW

-766 PLAGDAYKQRDAER
+766 PLAGDAYKQRNAER
-780 FELLANQMLEMLDAQ
+780 FELLANQMLKMLDAQ

-813 ARTLLEDA
+813 ARTLLTDA

-864 KPRWESWANAR
+864 KPRWEAWANAR
-875 KKALEDGGSAQDL
+875 KKALKDGGSAQDL
-888 DWFTFGWEWAN
+888 NWFTFGWEWAN
-899 RKSDQDDDGFATK
+899 RKSDQDKDGFATK
-912 PSNEDPK
+912 PAAEDPK
-919 ALAEQIMESY
+919 ALAQEIMKSY
-929 SVTAMDEIV
+929 SVTAMDGIV
-938 GDAEAEE
+938 GDAQAEE
-945 LQNIAR
+945 LQNLAR

-956 DVDTQQQVENLTD
+956 DVDTQQKVDNLTD
-969 GNTDTGWK
+969 GNTDSGWTT
-977 EPGKQEA
+977 PGKQEA

-1002 LQQIAADFPLSYEIQ
+1002 LQQIAADFPLRYEIT
-1017 ALVGNEWVKVG
+1017 ALVGDEWVKVG
-1028 ESTADTVS
+1028 ESTAQNVS

-1042 CDVLASKMRFKVKST
+1042 CDVLASKMRFKVNST
-1057 NGENLTGIYELS
+1057 DGENLTGIYELS

-1088 ASAQSTEGSRK
+1088 ASAQNTEPGRD
-1099 LEWGI
+1099 LNAGI

-1115 GSDPNWYQVDLSQTQ
+1115 GSDPNWYRVDLSQPQ

-1137 VFEDAGRQFK
+1137 LFEDAGRQFK

-1159 KVIIDQ
+1159 RVLVDQ
-1165 SNNTGNL
+1165 SNNAGSL
-1172 EKTYTADLGCQVKA
+1172 EKAYTADLGYEVKA

-1201 ALAELEL
+1201 ALAELDL
-1208 LQEERESM
+1208 LQEERQSM
-1216 TGTNIAATATITSS
+1216 TGANIAATATITSS
-1230 DTKPAPEDKT
+1230 ATKPAPEDKA

-1281 QLDRSMQFDLVVTD
+1281 QKDRSMQFDLVVTN

-1305 RSAEDLKKQQGIE
+1305 RSAEDLKKEQGIE
-1318 INVPVGRNVKSI
+1318 INVPVGRAVKSI
-1330 RMDIKDACIPS
+1330 RMDIKDARIPS

-1353 EVYSSPENA
+1353 EVYSTPDNA
-1362 ASHATVSAGEG
+1362 ASHATVSAAQG
-1373 STLAQDKLDAL
+1373 SALAQDKLDAL
-1384 KDGNPATGATLSAAA
+1384 KDGNPATGVTLSAAA
-1399 DKQLTFTFDKPRDIN
+1399 DKQLTFTFEKARDIN
-1414 AVGLAFQPLQQP
+1414 AIGLLFQPLQQP

-1434 VPAQNGGEGTWKQII
+1434 VPGQDGAEDSWKQIA
-1449 DYSSNTRVAG
+1449 DYSANKRVAG
-1459 ELLARMSDAKLVSAV
+1459 EILARLREAVLVNAV
-1474 RINVLNDA
+1474 RINILNEGD
-1482 PVTLNEVY
+1482 VTLNEVY
-1490 LYEAGGTTE
+1490 LYQADGTAE
-1499 LSSYIASLEKQLGKL
+1499 LSSYISGLEKKLGKL
-1514 TFGEFAG
+1514 TFGKFAG
-1521 NYRVEA
+1521 NYRADA
-1527 RDALMAKVNEAK
+1527 RDLLMGKVNEAK

-1550 ADTWLEQLKA
+1550 AATWTTQLKV
-1560 AERTFWNTGFVTID
+1560 AERTFWNTAFVTID
-1574 RVPLYRTIDRAQ
+1574 RVPLYRTIDRAE
-1586 ALKSALEKN
+1586 ALRGALEKN
-1595 GHDDLAGTLGD
+1595 GHQDLASSLGE
-1606 AITAAKTVADRYGD
+1606 AIKAAKSVADRYGD

-1646 RDRLQVAID
+1646 RDRMQVAID
-1655 AAIELLDGATVGEF
+1655 AAAKLLDGATVGDF

-1675 AAADALKTSIDAA
+1675 AAADALTVSIDAA
-1688 KKALADHANDPAK
+1688 KKALTDHANDPAK
-1701 LGEAATAL
+1701 LGEAAAAL
-1709 EGATETFAQSVIAI
+1709 EAATETFTQSVVVI
-1723 DTAAWEASV
+1723 DTTAWEAGV
-1732 ARAQTFEE
+1732 ARAQALDEIG
-1740 ARYDANA
+1740 YDKDA
-1747 WKQFTGVRESVAKVD
+1747 WKQFAAVRDAVAKVD
-1762 TNKISQADLDKKVAE
+1762 VNKISQADLDKKAAE
-1777 LDAAMQELEQHV
+1777 LDAAIEKLEQHV
-1789 LDRTALADAIARAK
+1789 LDRTALAEVIARAQ
-1803 ALAPEGYTED
+1803 ALAPEGYTAD
-1813 SWKKLED
+1813 SWKQLEQTLAD
-1820 ALAAAE
+1820 AE
-1826 TVHGATS
+1826 KVHAATS
-1833 TTQAKIDEAADSL
+1833 TTQADLDDAAKALAD
-1846 TKAID
+1846 AID

-1871 ENPDEGGEQGG
+1871 NTPEQGG
-1882 HQSGTDSGG
+1882 SGSGSGSGSGNGSGSGSGTG
-1891 GNDPANNNGSASNGS
+1891 SNGS
-1906 GSSNGNGGLAQTGDA
+1906 GGNGNLAQTGDA
-1921 AALAG
+1921 TAIAG

-1933 TAALAGLFRRRKR
+1933 TAALAGLFRRRKQ